1 MARIIVTGGA
11 GFIGSHVAD
20 AYIKGKHKVA
30 IIDNLKNGN
39 KRNINKNAK
48 FYHVDIANRKE
59 LREVFEDFKPNYIN
73 HHAANSMVRVS
84 IEKPY
89 YDARIN
95 ILGSLNLI
103 NLAQEFKIKR
113 FIYINS
119 GGAGYGEPENIP
131 VKENHPIKPLA
142 PYGASKHAPEKYL
155 YVFNYLNKL
164 DWISLRYANI
174 YGPRQDPH
182 GEAGVVAIF
191 IGKMLEKEKPKI
203 FGTGEHKR
211 DYAYIDDVI
220 RANLIALTK
229 KTKSKIFNIG
239 TGIETSVNQIYEII
253 KKELSSKIKALYV
266 KEVPEVERISLDITL
281 AKKELAWEPKTS
293 LKKGI
298 KKTIDYMK
306 KEFDAS

>member
-20 AYIKGKHKVA
+20 AYIKDKHKVA

-39 KRNINKNAK
+39 KRNINKKAK

-59 LREVFEDFKPNYIN
+59 LKEVFEDFKPNFVN

-95 ILGSLNLI
+95 ILGSLNII
-103 NLAQEFKIKR
+103 NLSQEFKVKR

-119 GGAGYGEPENIP
+119 GGAGYGKPEKIP
-131 VKENHPIKPLA
+131 VKESHPIRPMS

-155 YVFNYLNKL
+155 YVFNYLGGL
-164 DWISLRYANI
+164 DWLSLRYANI
-174 YGPRQDPH
+174 YGPRQDPN

-191 IGKMLEKEKPKI
+191 IGKMLKNEKPKI
-203 FGTGEHKR
+203 FGKGDHTR
-211 DYAYIDDVI
+211 DYTYIDDVI
-220 RANLIALTK
+220 KANTIALTK
-229 KTKSKIFNIG
+229 KTKSKIFNIA
-239 TGIETSVNQIYEII
+239 TGIETSVTQIYKMV
-253 KKELSSKIKALYV
+253 KKELSSKVKALHT
-266 KEVPEVERISLDITL
+266 KEVPEVERISLDTSL
-281 AKKELAWEPKTS
+281 AKKELSWVAKTS
-293 LKKGI
+293 LRNGI
-298 KKTIDYMK
+298 KKTIKHMK
-306 KEFDAS
+306 KEVETP